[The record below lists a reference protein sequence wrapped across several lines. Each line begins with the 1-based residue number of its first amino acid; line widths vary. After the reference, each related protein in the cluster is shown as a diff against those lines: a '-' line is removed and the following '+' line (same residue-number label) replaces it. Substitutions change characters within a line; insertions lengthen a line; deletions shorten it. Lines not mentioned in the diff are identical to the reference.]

1 MGHGFIP
8 GADLCV
14 GERGDQMWECK
25 MSETLRLIIWG
36 GGSACKNHYT
46 MEEWWSLPNNCNKAL
61 QGGGKFT
68 DFTVIYWMTYTV
80 WNLI

>member
-1 MGHGFIP
+1 
-8 GADLCV
+8 
-14 GERGDQMWECK
+14 

-46 MEEWWSLPNNCNKAL
+46 MVRWWSLPNNCNKAL

-68 DFTVIYWMTYTV
+68 DFTVIYILNDLYCLKF
-80 WNLI
+80 NLEAFIYKNVELVSK